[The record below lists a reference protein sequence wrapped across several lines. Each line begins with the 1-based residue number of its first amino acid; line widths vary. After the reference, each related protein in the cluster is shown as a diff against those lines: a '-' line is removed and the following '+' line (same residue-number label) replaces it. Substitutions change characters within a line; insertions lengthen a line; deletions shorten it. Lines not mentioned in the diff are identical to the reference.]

1 MNLVV
6 CKVCCV
12 CSNTVCMV
20 QHICSYLVKDPYY
33 FLGRYPQTSLQGL
46 QIMKVV
52 LPFYSKLLVVTASKC
67 IQAFIDVQIS

>member
-1 MNLVV
+1 M
-6 CKVCCV
+6 
-12 CSNTVCMV
+12 
-20 QHICSYLVKDPYY
+20 KDPYY

-67 IQAFIDVQIS
+67 IHAFIDVQIS

>member
-1 MNLVV
+1 M
-6 CKVCCV
+6 
-12 CSNTVCMV
+12 
-20 QHICSYLVKDPYY
+20 KDPYY